1 MQPSIFPRHD
11 FARLEFRRRGI
22 RPYAR
27 ILKAHSH
34 SMSGSSIWASLV
46 CHCYFW
52 IAGGRLP
59 YLTRWLL
66 TLQLFRNSINTQ
78 EKLRL
83 NLHSLSVCVC
93 EWAFRIRAVLFEFLL
108 QDPDTSQ
115 FFSVPFL
122 QLFYTSDFIHY
133 YNIWFSNLNNIICLN
148 CKIFEILLI
157 CIFYIIFSG
166 LCPYHLVVHSKI
178 HIFCTNSNALP

>member
-1 MQPSIFPRHD
+1 MKWIRACAVKIGWREKFRFSSQYKSILLTAKEKFNRITNVQLSIFPRHD

-52 IAGGRLP
+52 IAGGRLQ

-66 TLQLFRNSINTQ
+66 TLQLFRNSIDTQ

-83 NLHSLSVCVC
+83 NLHSLSVCV
-93 EWAFRIRAVLFEFLL
+93 WAFGIRAVMFELLL

-115 FFSVPFL
+115 FFLF
-122 QLFYTSDFIHY
+122 LFYNSSIPQ
-133 YNIWFSNLNNIICLN
+133 
-148 CKIFEILLI
+148 ILSTTTI
-157 CIFYIIFSG
+157 SG
-166 LCPYHLVVHSKI
+166 FL
-178 HIFCTNSNALP
+178 A